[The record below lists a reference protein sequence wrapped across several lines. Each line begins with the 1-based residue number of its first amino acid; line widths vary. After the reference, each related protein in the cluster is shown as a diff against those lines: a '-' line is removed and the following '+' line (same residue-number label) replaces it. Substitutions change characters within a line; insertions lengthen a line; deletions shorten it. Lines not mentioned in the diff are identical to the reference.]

1 MSKVGVQQLP
11 DGGVEECLLG
21 LLDLGLLPLLQL
33 VLVYLEVDPLHLRSY
48 HYGLIISLG
57 IARLCIFVS
66 T

>member
-1 MSKVGVQQLP
+1 MSWIGVQLP

-33 VLVYLEVDPLHLRSY
+33 VLVYLKVDPLHLRSY
-48 HYGLIISLG
+48 HYELFIFKGYPIHASL
-57 IARLCIFVS
+57 R